1 MNNTITKWNR
11 QFKMWK
17 TMQNMRIKI
26 INMII
31 NMTTNLKQTLII
43 NMIWIIGSKSIIN
56 MIPIWILRTKLT
68 TNMIAIDMISIIN
81 MNLTKVI
88 YKFFILY

>member
-1 MNNTITKWNR
+1 MNNTITRWNR